1 MIEQLFLK
9 IVEMSLTAG
18 IVILVVMFVRLLLRR
33 MPKSFTYVLWLV
45 VAFRLVVPFS
55 ADTRVSVFNLFPE
68 GNRTERAHVTTENIE
83 GSMKLPDEKIT
94 SRAGLTTVKETEYE
108 TFPELTKDQTPV
120 DRAEFQVGQIQAEQ
134 RRTAPTQE
142 TGTDRLVSVLCVVW
156 IAGILTL
163 VSYTILMH
171 VMLRN
176 GFDTAYSSM
185 RISMSA
191 IQYGRRLCM
200 DCFYPKYICRFG

>member
-68 GNRTERAHVTTENIE
+68 GNRTERAHVTT
-83 GSMKLPDEKIT
+83 K
-94 SRAGLTTVKETEYE
+94 Y
-108 TFPELTKDQTPV
+108 
-120 DRAEFQVGQIQAEQ
+120 
-134 RRTAPTQE
+134 RRQHEAA
-142 TGTDRLVSVLCVVW
+142 R
-156 IAGILTL
+156 
-163 VSYTILMH
+163 
-171 VMLRN
+171 
-176 GFDTAYSSM
+176 
-185 RISMSA
+185 
-191 IQYGRRLCM
+191 
-200 DCFYPKYICRFG
+200 